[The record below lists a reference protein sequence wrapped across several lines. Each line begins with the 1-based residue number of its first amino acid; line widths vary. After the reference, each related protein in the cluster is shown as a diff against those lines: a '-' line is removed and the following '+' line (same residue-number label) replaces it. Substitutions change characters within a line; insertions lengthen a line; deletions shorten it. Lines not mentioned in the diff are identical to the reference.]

1 RGISSFRRQMSK
13 DNVRVRSATRGDAA
27 IIADFNIRMAMET
40 EKLVLD
46 PNVIGP
52 GVKAVLED
60 ASKGSYF
67 VAKIDGRVVGCLM
80 ITHEWSDWR
89 NGDIWWIQSV
99 YVHADFRRKGVF
111 SALYQHVQ
119 KVAHAAGAV
128 GLRLYM
134 EEENA
139 AAQATYQRMGMRLTH
154 YRVLEE
160 M

>member
-1 RGISSFRRQMSK
+1 MSDK
-13 DNVRVRSATRGDAA
+13 TLHIRSATPDDAS
-27 IIADFNIRMAMET
+27 IIADFNIRMAIET
-40 EKLVLD
+40 EKLALD
-46 PNVIGP
+46 PSIIFP
-52 GVKAVLED
+52 GVRAVFVD
-60 ASKGSYF
+60 PSRGQYF
-67 VAKIDGRVVGCLM
+67 VAEIRGSVVGCLM

-111 SALYQHVQ
+111 GALYRHVEQ
-119 KVAHAAGAV
+119 VARAAGAV

-139 AAQATYQRMGMRLTH
+139 SAQATYERMGMRLTH

-160 M
+160 IFKA

>member
-1 RGISSFRRQMSK
+1 MNKQDI
-13 DNVRVRSATRGDAA
+13 RVRSATRADAA
-27 IIADFNIRMAMET
+27 TIADFNIRMAMET

-52 GVKAVLED
+52 GVLAIFDD
-60 ASKGSYF
+60 ASKGQYF
-67 VAKIDGRVVGCLM
+67 VAEIAGRVAGCLM

-99 YVHADFRRKGVF
+99 YVHADFRRRGVF
-111 SALYQHVQ
+111 TALYRHV
-119 KVAHAAGAV
+119 AREARSAGAV
-128 GLRLYM
+128 GIRLYM

-139 AAQATYQRMGMRLTH
+139 SAQATYERLGMHLTR

-160 M
+160 MFRHS

>member
-1 RGISSFRRQMSK
+1 MS
-13 DNVRVRSATRGDAA
+13 DQTLHIRSATPDDAS

-40 EKLVLD
+40 EKLALD
-46 PNVIGP
+46 PSTIFA
-52 GVKAVLED
+52 GVRAVFLD
-60 ASKGSYF
+60 PSRGQYF
-67 VAKIDGRVVGCLM
+67 VAEVGGDVVGCLM

-111 SALYQHVQ
+111 SALYRHVEH
-119 KVAHAAGAV
+119 VASAAGAV

-139 AAQATYQRMGMRLTH
+139 VAQATYERMGMRVTH

-160 M
+160 MFR